1 MAKYIYNC
9 IQTNLENKRL
19 HSWLENNST
28 LKGLIM
34 NAPWHFSSDRLWET
48 YSHLKDAAKGAK
60 ILSIKNTL
68 NLKVT
73 LTHRTLTGLA
83 VQG

>member
-1 MAKYIYNC
+1 M
-9 IQTNLENKRL
+9 L
-19 HSWLENNST
+19 HD
-28 LKGLIM
+28 IFPQ
-34 NAPWHFSSDRLWET
+34 ADC
-48 YSHLKDAAKGAK
+48 SHLKDAAKGAK

>member
-1 MAKYIYNC
+1 
-9 IQTNLENKRL
+9 
-19 HSWLENNST
+19 
-28 LKGLIM
+28 M
-34 NAPWHFSSDRLWET
+34 NAPWHFSSDRLWEA

-73 LTHRTLTGLA
+73 LTHRTLTGLT